1 MKLSYL
7 IYNIFLLFLFIIY
20 SPVLLYKVVIRGKY
34 REGIKERFGF
44 LPLEKIKRVQ
54 DEPVIWVHAVS
65 VGETVAASPVVK
77 EIKRKYPAYKI
88 VFSTVTD
95 TGQEMARKIVKEAD
109 LIIYFPLDFSWIVK
123 RVLRKIKP
131 ELIVLT
137 ETELWPAFINSAKKN
152 GAQVMLVNGRISD
165 SSFKYYHYLGPILKD
180 MLANIDFFSMQS
192 EQDLEYILKLGAD
205 PDKCA
210 NLGNTKFDQVYAQ
223 PDQTRKEKIYQE
235 FKINKNAPVLVA
247 GSTHPGEE
255 EQLLSVYQKLQS
267 QFSDLV
273 MILAPRH
280 IKRSAQIRN
289 IFKKA
294 GIRTVLRTEIARR
307 KPAADKVILLD
318 TIGELAGI
326 YSVADLVFV
335 GGSLIERVDTIF

>member
-1 MKLSYL
+1 MKISALS
-7 IYNIFLLFLFIIY
+7 
-20 SPVLLYKVVIRGKY
+20 
-34 REGIKERFGF
+34 
-44 LPLEKIKRVQ
+44 
-54 DEPVIWVHAVS
+54 
-65 VGETVAASPVVK
+65 
-77 EIKRKYPAYKI
+77 
-88 VFSTVTD
+88 
-95 TGQEMARKIVKEAD
+95 
-109 LIIYFPLDFSWIVK
+109 
-123 RVLRKIKP
+123 
-131 ELIVLT
+131 
-137 ETELWPAFINSAKKN
+137 FINSAVKN
-152 GAQVMLVNGRISD
+152 GAEVMLVNGRISD

-235 FKINKNAPVLVA
+235 FKINKKAPVLVA

-267 QFSDLV
+267 QFADLV

-294 GIRTVLRTEIARR
+294 GIRTVLRTEISRR

-335 GGSLIERVDTIF
+335 GGSLIEKGGHNILEPAVQGKLVFFGPHMFNFKANTRLVLNYGVGVQVANQEELTERMLYYLKNRAELEKKGRQAVQMVEENKGAALRNAEIIEKLLLTG